1 MAKSAKID
9 FKIKPA
15 PYNARKMDK
24 KTKARLKKSIEEFG
38 DISGITINSRTGH
51 IFTGNHRWKE
61 LEETYGTLE
70 LVHLNDEYYDIHKK
84 GSGSVGYR
92 ARVVDWRLVKEKQA
106 NIVANASVVQG
117 DFTSEIQDQ
126 LKEVDEEMESALMDD
141 LGLYDMMLDVPESE
155 DDKDLDMDE
164 SKTDLK
170 RRKTVEDL
178 NEEDDDTAPSPVKEI
193 ISTVKITAP
202 AEHKEEILEIVM
214 KALSKKPYY
223 DELVIS

>member
-1 MAKSAKID
+1 LAKFSEID

-15 PYNARKMDK
+15 PYNARSMNK
-24 KTKARLKKSIEEFG
+24 KTKERLKVSMQEFG

-51 IFTGNHRWKE
+51 ILAGNHRWKQ
-61 LEETYGTLE
+61 LEDTYGNLE
-70 LVHLNDEYYDIHKK
+70 LKHIKDDMYDICKK
-84 GSGSVGYR
+84 NAGSVGYH
-92 ARVVDWRLVKEKQA
+92 ARVVDWPLAKEKQA

-117 DFTSEIQDQ
+117 DFTSEIQEQ
-126 LKEVDEEMESALMDD
+126 LKEIDDELESALMDD
-141 LGLYDMMLDVPESE
+141 LGLYDMMLEVPENE

-164 SKTDLK
+164 SQTDLK
-170 RRKTVEDL
+170 RRKTIEDL
-178 NEEDDDTAPSPVKEI
+178 QDEDEPSASPVKEI
-193 ISTVKITAP
+193 ISSVKITAP